1 MQAEAIK
8 ERIRGGDEKR
18 ADMFDKI
25 ATALLDECA
34 RAVVDPETPTPP
46 GGTWLA
52 HLQEGLRQ
60 PTSFITEPA
69 QRFLIRRAAEAR
81 HLIRTALGIAKFT
94 GDLDWLGAAERWLD
108 RIDQG
113 FDPRA
118 RETGEHVVDPAPLS
132 SRGKVRRDPGRGSQE
147 R

>member
-8 ERIRGGDEKR
+8 ERIRGGDSAR
-18 ADMFDKI
+18 ADMFDKV
-25 ATALLDECA
+25 ATALLEECS
-34 RAVVDPETPTPP
+34 RVVLEPESPTPP

-60 PTSFITEPA
+60 PASFITEPA

-81 HLIRTALGIAKFT
+81 HLIKLALSIAKFT

-108 RIDQG
+108 RVDEG
-113 FDPRA
+113 YRPGE
-118 RETGEHVVDPAPLS
+118 RETGEHPQPTS
-132 SRGKVRRDPGRGSQE
+132 SRAKVEPSSRSRGR
-147 R
+147 